1 VAGSADTQI
10 TDLAV
15 DDHACLTFG
24 DPEEQFDLT
33 AAFVRDGLAGGLK
46 VMWLSDENPEQ
57 VLAALALRGI
67 ATCSA
72 AAAGQMIAAAWE
84 GSVLSGHAFAAG
96 QAMDWLDGQM
106 TACRRQGF
114 PGLRIA
120 VDMGW
125 ALRPVTGIEQLPQFE
140 ESVAAALAGSAV
152 AMLCE
157 YDRERF
163 DPVTLAAVAA
173 FHTRSVAAATYHA
186 DAVLRICRQYAPPG
200 IRLAGEIDYQAEE
213 PLALALAEAIRLD
226 GDITINMAGLTFVDA
241 SCARMITD
249 ALRGL
254 DGARTAVLQCHPMIA
269 ARFTLLGTH
278 NLPGLSL
285 VIAHDP

>member
-84 GSVLSGHAFAAG
+84 GWCPQARQNRSPGETCSPHDAQRPSRSPHTAQNRSPSCPDAPHCGHATTRHLYRS
-96 QAMDWLDGQM
+96 QAFLRYMIRHPPP
-106 TACRRQGF
+106 RRPAQAT
-114 PGLRIA
+114 PSRTNTSSQPRL
-120 VDMGW
+120 
-125 ALRPVTGIEQLPQFE
+125 
-140 ESVAAALAGSAV
+140 
-152 AMLCE
+152 
-157 YDRERF
+157 ERSEGC
-163 DPVTLAAVAA
+163 PEP
-173 FHTRSVAAATYHA
+173 ATY
-186 DAVLRICRQYAPPG
+186 
-200 IRLAGEIDYQAEE
+200 
-213 PLALALAEAIRLD
+213 
-226 GDITINMAGLTFVDA
+226 GL
-241 SCARMITD
+241 
-249 ALRGL
+249 
-254 DGARTAVLQCHPMIA
+254 
-269 ARFTLLGTH
+269 
-278 NLPGLSL
+278 
-285 VIAHDP
+285 